1 MKIAIYPG
9 SFDPVT
15 NGHFDII
22 KRAAKLFDKL
32 VVVVMVNKSKQ
43 ASFSIDERVEMLKR
57 VTEGI
62 PKVEVDSYTG
72 LLAEYARERHACTVV
87 KGLRAVSDYEYE
99 FQMALANRRL
109 NPNLETVFLPA
120 RGEFQ
125 FLSSSAVKEI
135 ARYGGEI
142 SYMVPKIIE
151 KDIAERLKIK

>member
-43 ASFSIDERVEMLKR
+43 ASFTIDERVEMLRR

-109 NPNLETVFLPA
+109 NPNLETIFLPA
-120 RGEFQ
+120 RGEYQ

>member
-9 SFDPVT
+9 SFDTVT

-22 KRAAKLFDKL
+22 KRAAKIFDKL

>member
-43 ASFSIDERVEMLKR
+43 ASFTIDERVEMLRR

>member
-142 SYMVPKIIE
+142 YYMVPKIIE

>member
-32 VVVVMVNKSKQ
+32 IVVVMVNGTKRSC
-43 ASFSIDERVEMLKR
+43 FSLEERVRFLQI

-62 PKVEVDSYTG
+62 PKVEVESHTG
-72 LLAEYARERHACTVV
+72 LLADYAREKHACTLV

-99 FQMALANRRL
+99 FQMALANRKL
-109 NPNLETVFLPA
+109 NPNLETMFLAA
-120 RGEFQ
+120 RGEYQ
-125 FLSSSAVKEI
+125 FLSSSIVREI
-135 ARYGGEI
+135 AGYGGDI
-142 SYMVPKIIE
+142 SGMVPKGIE
-151 KDIAERLKIK
+151 KEIVEKLKH

>member
-15 NGHFDII
+15 NGNFDII

-43 ASFSIDERVEMLKR
+43 ASFTIDERVEMLRR

>member
-43 ASFSIDERVEMLKR
+43 ASFSIDERVEMLRR

-109 NPNLETVFLPA
+109 NPNLETIFLPA
-120 RGEFQ
+120 RGEYQ

>member
-43 ASFSIDERVEMLKR
+43 ASFSIDERVEMLRR

>member
-43 ASFSIDERVEMLKR
+43 AAFTIDERVEMLRR

-62 PKVEVDSYTG
+62 PKVEVDSHTG

-125 FLSSSAVKEI
+125 FLSSSVVKEI

-151 KDIAERLKIK
+151 KDIAERLKMK